1 MPIGLLVKL
10 FQLMVACRLLDK
22 PYMSRTILTLSDVLG
37 MDKQPR
43 TNLINSL
50 PGIRAANLIGT
61 INKEGITNLA
71 IFNSVV
77 HIGANPP
84 LIGFIMRPVSAE
96 RHTYE
101 YMKQTGCFT
110 INHVHEGIYRQ
121 AHQTSARY
129 AISEFEATGLTPEFG
144 AVVAAP
150 YVKESKVKIGLSL
163 EEELPV
169 QCNGTLLIIG
179 KIQEII
185 LEGDCLNNAEI
196 LQLEQSGSIGVNG
209 LETYYSLNKLAELPY
224 AKP

>member
-1 MPIGLLVKL
+1 
-10 FQLMVACRLLDK
+10 
-22 PYMSRTILTLSDVLG
+22 MSRTIITISDILG

-61 INKEGITNLA
+61 INEAGITNLA

-84 LIGFIMRPVSAE
+84 LMGFIMRPVSVE

-101 YMKQTGCFT
+101 YLKQTGCFT
-110 INHVHEGIYRQ
+110 INHVHERIYKQ

-129 AISEFEATGLTPEFG
+129 TISEFEATGLTPEYTP
-144 AVVAAP
+144 AIKAP
-150 YVKESKVKIGLSL
+150 YVKESLVKIGLTL
-163 EEELPV
+163 EEEIPV
-169 QCNGTLLIIG
+169 KANGTILMIG
-179 KIQEII
+179 KVQEII
-185 LEGDCLNNAEI
+185 LEQDLVNESNI
-196 LQLEQSGSIGVNG
+196 LQLGNSGSIGAGG
-209 LETYYSLNKLAELPY
+209 LETYYRLSKIEELPY